1 MAVFMTLKYFLRGYH
16 VLVRVDNT
24 VVVAYN
30 NGMEVMETI
39 LGAKAP
45 STRRMYTTT
54 KVVYYTSCRPSPL
67 QDFFRAGI
75 SAVSRHMSCYSQ
87 IFCGC
92 HLGLLRSD

>member
-24 VVVAYN
+24 VVVSYN

-54 KVVYYTSCRPSPL
+54 KVGPSPL
-67 QDFFRAGI
+67 QDFFRAGV